1 MNTQPQTIIISSAL
15 NTPLTATEQDDLD
28 RPLTPTEQA
37 DLDSH
42 LSIIKTS
49 FITMIKSLAYIHI
62 NRLYRGDGSRKWA
75 QFCKD
80 ELNISPRYGYYYIE
94 AFSVLNEIEAHNTQT
109 HEPLPTPTR
118 LEQTRALAQS
128 DLIVTTWQNAT
139 RRFGDNPTGKQIR
152 QAIEADVTTE
162 QALIMR
168 GVTDTA
174 VISALANL
182 AQKSDNGYQVVTE
195 LMTTGYLQLGDSEDA
210 IPLADV
216 RLADLRRY
224 EDDMRREAIARR
236 VANEGGVVIT
246 VFPNNPQKTARALLA
261 HMTTSQA
268 YELSILLDE
277 GLEQNRTPD

>member
-1 MNTQPQTIIISSAL
+1 
-15 NTPLTATEQDDLD
+15 
-28 RPLTPTEQA
+28 
-37 DLDSH
+37 
-42 LSIIKTS
+42 
-49 FITMIKSLAYIHI
+49 MIKSLAHIHA
-62 NRLYRGDGSRKWA
+62 NRLYRGDGSRTWA
-75 QFCKD
+75 EFCKD

-94 AFSVLNEIEAHNTQT
+94 AFSVLNEIEAYNTQT

-236 VANEGGVVIT
+236 VANEGGVVVTIY
-246 VFPNNPQKTARALLA
+246 PQNQAKTISMLA
-261 HMTTSQA
+261 KVLTTEQIKGLCVEMDIKNIRN
-268 YELSILLDE
+268 ELVGYD
-277 GLEQNRTPD
+277 RT